1 MWLLVLI
8 YDVCFFFIGFGLE
21 NGLLW
26 NFKGEFFVE
35 IKGVGFGIF
44 KIRIYGFWGVFK
56 VEMYWD
62 MLKECFIGVWYNLME
77 VGCYM
82 INIKWVD

>member
-1 MWLLVLI
+1 MCLIFYVFLL
-8 YDVCFFFIGFGLE
+8 GFGLE
-21 NGLLW
+21 NGLLRS
-26 NFKGEFFVE
+26 FKGEFFVE
-35 IKGVGFGIF
+35 IKGVGLGMF

-62 MLKECFIGVWYNLME
+62 IFKECFIGVWYNFIEL
-77 VGCYM
+77 GCYI